1 MVMFFPHNRACAMRA
16 RIVRERRSAAGEITD
31 AMDFLRLLRLGYDC
45 NSKQDHYKR
54 GQVFGKG

>member
-1 MVMFFPHNRACAMRA
+1 MRA